1 MRGMRLSDSP
11 SNGSRGPIRV
21 LYISPVG
28 DRGGAEVVL
37 LNILKYHDRQ
47 SFTPMVCLLKEGP
60 LVGDVR
66 RLGVKSFV
74 VQAGRF
80 RHLAR
85 TVRTVCRI
93 RRLMR
98 DEGIDLVF
106 SNMAMGHLY
115 GGLAALGTQVKRVW
129 FQHTICSAEA
139 LDWLAAA
146 VPADRLYVNS
156 QACLQAVRKLR
167 PKVGGVE
174 LIYPGTDTRS
184 PTSNSGK
191 RISLRHDF
199 SIPDDALVV
208 ATIGRFQRGKGQHVF
223 IEAAAAVSRHQ
234 PNARFVVVGDTA
246 LGLEPRYKAELT
258 SLVARYGLSG
268 AVIFTGW
275 RDDVPTLLNE
285 VDILV
290 QPATAPE
297 SFGLVLVEAL
307 FQRKP
312 VVASRQNGLIEI
324 VTDGETGFLVA
335 PGDAMAFADKILQLL
350 RDEGLRRRMGERGRE
365 LVLERFTM
373 ARMIAE
379 LERSYLQVLSGPRDV
394 LEKADASIP

>member
-1 MRGMRLSDSP
+1 VRGMRLSDNP
-11 SNGSRGPIRV
+11 SNGSRGQIRV
-21 LYISPVG
+21 LYISPVA

-66 RLGVKSFV
+66 RLGVKCFV
-74 VQAGRF
+74 IATGRF
-80 RHLAR
+80 RHLVR
-85 TVRTVCRI
+85 TVRTVWRI
-93 RRLMR
+93 RRIMR
-98 DEGIDLVF
+98 HQCIDLVF

-129 FQHTICSAEA
+129 FQHTISSGEA
-139 LDWLAAA
+139 FDWLAAV

-156 QACLQAVRKLR
+156 QACLRAVRGLR
-167 PKVGGVE
+167 PRATRVH

-191 RISLRHDF
+191 SMSLRRDF
-199 SIPDDALVV
+199 CIPEEAPVI
-208 ATIGRFQRGKGQHVF
+208 AMIGRFQRGKGQRVF
-223 IEAAAAVSRHQ
+223 IEAATAVTRHR
-234 PNARFVVVGDTA
+234 PNARFVVVGDTT
-246 LGLEPRYKAELT
+246 LGLEPSYKAELAT
-258 SLVARYGLSG
+258 LVARYGLSPS
-268 AVIFTGW
+268 VIFTGW

-290 QPATAPE
+290 HPATAPE

-312 VVASRQNGLIEI
+312 VVASRQNGLMEI
-324 VTDGETGFLVA
+324 VTDGETGFLVP
-335 PGDAMAFADKILQLL
+335 PGDAMAFADKILLL
-350 RDEGLRRRMGERGRE
+350 LGDEGLRRRMGERGRE
-365 LVLERFTM
+365 VVLERFTM

-379 LERSYLQVLSGPRDV
+379 LERSYLEVVSGQRGV
-394 LEKADASIP
+394 VQKADERIL